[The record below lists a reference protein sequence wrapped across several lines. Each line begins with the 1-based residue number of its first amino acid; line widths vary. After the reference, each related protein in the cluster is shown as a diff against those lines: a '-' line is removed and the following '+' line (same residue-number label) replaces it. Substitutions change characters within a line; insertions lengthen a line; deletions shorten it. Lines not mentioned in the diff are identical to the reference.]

1 MPLRRVASVL
11 AIGLTAACA
20 SAPTR
25 GTAPARYDI
34 LITNARVVDGTGN
47 PWYRGSV
54 GVIGDRIAYVGP
66 SIPGLAGTR
75 VIDAH
80 EQVVAPGFIDML
92 GHSEFA
98 ILRGPHA
105 VSKITQGITSEI
117 TGEVSSAWPN
127 VALGRQP
134 NPRYPWRSL
143 GEYFAFLEKSGT
155 AINLGTYV
163 GTSSVREAVMG
174 DATRHPTDAEMRQ
187 MGALIDS
194 AMKDG
199 AFGVGTGLIYLPST
213 FFSTDEL
220 IALTKYATPYKGGYA
235 AHIRSEGAGL
245 IDAIRETIRIAAGA
259 GTWAEIRHL
268 KSRSLEQMQQAV
280 ALIDSARGAGI
291 DITADQ
297 YPYIASGT
305 SLQAMLNTWV
315 QEGGDDSL
323 IKRLHD
329 PAVRARL
336 KQELATDSAA
346 GIRTAA
352 RTMVNEVGADSL
364 KKYQG
369 KFLTD
374 IGKMRNEDAYDA
386 AFDILIADSARTSA
400 IYFSFNEDALRLAMK
415 QPWVSV
421 GQDAGAVSP
430 DSTGK
435 FRDRGHPRGF
445 GTFPRIL
452 GRYVRQD
459 SVITLEFAIRKM
471 TSLAAQ
477 RVGID
482 DRGLLK
488 PGMFADITVFDPNTI
503 IDRSTYENPSQI
515 ATGISYVLVN
525 GVPVLDNGQVTA
537 ALPGRALRG
546 PGYLHRP

>member
-1 MPLRRVASVL
+1 
-11 AIGLTAACA
+11 
-20 SAPTR
+20 
-25 GTAPARYDI
+25 
-34 LITNARVVDGTGN
+34 
-47 PWYRGSV
+47 
-54 GVIGDRIAYVGP
+54 DRIAYVGP
-66 SIPGLAGTR
+66 SIPGLGAKR
-75 VIDAH
+75 VIDAQN
-80 EQVVAPGFIDML
+80 QVVAPGFIDML
-92 GHSEFA
+92 GHSEFE

-117 TGEVSSAWPN
+117 TGEVHSAWPN
-127 VALGRQP
+127 VALGEQP

-143 GEYFAFLEKSGT
+143 GEYFAFLEKKGT

-174 DATRHPTDAEMRQ
+174 EATRHPTDAEMKQ

-194 AMKDG
+194 AMRDG
-199 AFGVGTGLIYLPST
+199 AVGLGTGLIYLPSA
-213 FFSTDEL
+213 FFSTEEL
-220 IALTKYATPYKGGYA
+220 IALTTYATPYKGGYA

-245 IDAIRETIRIAAGA
+245 LDAIRETIRIAAGA
-259 GTWAEIRHL
+259 RTWAEIRHI

-280 ALIDSARGAGI
+280 ALIDSARKAGI

-323 IKRLHD
+323 VMRLKD

-336 KQELATDSAA
+336 KRELAEDSAQ

-352 RTMVNEVGADSL
+352 HTMVNEVGADSL
-364 KKYQG
+364 KQYEG
-369 KFLTD
+369 KLLTD
-374 IGKMRNEDAYDA
+374 IARMRGQDAYDA

-400 IYFSFNEDALRLAMK
+400 IYFSFNEDALRYAMK

-435 FRDRGHPRGF
+435 WRGRGHPRGF

-477 RVGID
+477 RVGIN

-488 PGMFADITVFDPNTI
+488 PGMFADITVFDPNSI

-515 ATGISYVLVN
+515 ATGVSYVLVN
-525 GVPVLDNGQVTA
+525 GVPVVDGGQVTP

-546 PGYLHRP
+546 PGYRSVR

>member
-1 MPLRRVASVL
+1 MRITRVLQAL
-11 AIGLTAACA
+11 AIGTAVACA
-20 SAPTR
+20 SVPR
-25 GTAPARYDI
+25 GPASAAYDV
-34 LITNARVVDGTGN
+34 LITNARIVDGTGN
-47 PWYRGSV
+47 PWYRGAV
-54 GVIGDRIAYVGP
+54 ATRGDRIAYVGP
-66 SIPGLAGTR
+66 AIEGMTAAR

-80 EQVVAPGFIDML
+80 DQVVAPGFIDML

-98 ILRGPHA
+98 LLRGPHA

-143 GEYFAFLEKSGT
+143 GEYFAFLEKNGT

-163 GTSSVREAVMG
+163 GTSSLREAVMG

-194 AMKDG
+194 AMRDG
-199 AFGVGTGLIYLPST
+199 AFGVGTGLIYLPSA
-213 FFSTDEL
+213 FFTTDEL
-220 IALTKYATPYKGGYA
+220 IALTRYATPYKGGYA

-245 IDAIRETIRIAAGA
+245 LDAIRETIRIAAA
-259 GTWAEIRHL
+259 ANTWAEIRHL
-268 KSRSLEQMQQAV
+268 KSRSADQMRQAV
-280 ALIDSARGAGI
+280 ALIDSARRAGI

-323 IKRLHD
+323 IVRLKD
-329 PAVRARL
+329 PAIRARL
-336 KQELATDSAA
+336 KQELAADSAQ

-352 RTMVNEVGADSL
+352 HTMVNEVGADSL

-369 KFLTD
+369 KRLTE
-374 IGKMRNEDAYDA
+374 IAQMRGQDAYDA

-400 IYFSFNEDALRLAMK
+400 IYFSFNEDALRYAMQ

-435 FRDRGHPRGF
+435 WRERGHPRGF

-477 RVGID
+477 RVGIN

-488 PGMFADITVFDPNTI
+488 PNMYADITVFDPNTI
-503 IDRSTYENPSQI
+503 IDNSTYENPSQL
-515 ATGISYVLVN
+515 ATGVSYVFVN
-525 GVPVLDNGQVTA
+525 GVAVLDGGRVTN

-546 PGYLHRP
+546 PGYRH